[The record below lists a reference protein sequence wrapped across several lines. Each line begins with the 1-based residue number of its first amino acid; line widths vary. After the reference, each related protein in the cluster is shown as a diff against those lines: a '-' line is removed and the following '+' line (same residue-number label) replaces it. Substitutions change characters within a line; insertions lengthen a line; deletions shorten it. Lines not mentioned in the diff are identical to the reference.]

1 MTPTDSADKK
11 TFRSLKLAGWPDTD
25 RSLMQDALKPKTF
38 LKPGGAA
45 SGWGDKNLE
54 TVTYRNGVFLWWL
67 GETGRLLPGSTPLER
82 VSPDNIEAFIDAYG
96 ACHSSTLLAG
106 TVHGVYEATR
116 VVHPEAD
123 LSCLRERVAS
133 LKAIAEPRPKLP
145 RMADH
150 GALIELGEAL
160 IAHGAKRVQE
170 GHMLSAAAVRDG
182 CMILFQIACPLRRAS
197 FERLRLGQSLLR
209 DDVGY
214 HVDLGPKQTKTRQPF
229 DAEVWAFLVPHL
241 DYYVGVARP
250 VLVARSSKADEGW
263 LWLGAEGERMT
274 GKSISRRVR
283 ELTTKHLDRAMS
295 LHLFRDSA
303 ATTVAVH
310 ASAKIG
316 IVGDVLG
323 HARHETSEKHYN
335 QAKGVEAA
343 RRYQGLLKEQ
353 REAECL
359 RK

>member
-1 MTPTDSADKK
+1 MTPTDLAKK
-11 TFRSLKLAGWPDTD
+11 KAFGSLKLAEWPETD
-25 RSLMQDALKPKTF
+25 RCLMQEARKPKTF
-38 LKPGGAA
+38 LKAGGAA
-45 SGWGDKNLE
+45 SSWGDKNFE
-54 TVTYRNGVFLWWL
+54 TVIYRNGVFLWWL
-67 GETGRLLPGSTPLER
+67 GETGRLLPGSTPLAR
-82 VSPDNIEAFIDAYG
+82 VTPENLEAFIDAYG
-96 ACHSSTLLAG
+96 ACHASTSLAG

-116 VVHPEAD
+116 VMYPEAD
-123 LSCLRERVAS
+123 LSDLRETVAG
-133 LKAIAEPRPKLP
+133 LKAIGKPRPKLP
-145 RMADH
+145 RMADQ

-197 FERLRLGQSLLR
+197 FECLQLGQSLLR
-209 DDVGY
+209 DHLGY
-214 HVDLGPKQTKTRQPF
+214 RVELGPKQTKTRQPF
-229 DAEVWAFLVPHL
+229 DSEVWAFLVPYLH
-241 DYYVGVARP
+241 YYVDVARP
-250 VLVARSSKADEGW
+250 VLQARSGLPDEGW

-274 GKSISRRVR
+274 GKSISRRVC
-283 ELTTKHLDRAMS
+283 ELVTKHLGRPMS

-323 HARHETSEKHYN
+323 HARHETSEKHYI
-335 QAKGVEAA
+335 QAEGIVAI
-343 RRYQGLLKEQ
+343 RSYQGLLKEQ
-353 REAECL
+353 KAECR